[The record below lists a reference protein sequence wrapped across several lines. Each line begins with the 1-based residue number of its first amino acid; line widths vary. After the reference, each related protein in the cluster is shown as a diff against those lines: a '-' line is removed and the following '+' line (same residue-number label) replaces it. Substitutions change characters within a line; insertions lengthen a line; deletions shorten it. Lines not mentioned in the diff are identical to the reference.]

1 MKKIA
6 TFIIILLGSA
16 LILQAQERSTFSP
29 EDMDFETNYGHFN
42 FWELKLH
49 TGGHVTS
56 RESVEDILSNGYT
69 GLELRVGVQSS
80 GRQQWQRLHKYPQY
94 GIGFAL
100 FNVGS
105 KEVIGNPSGLFGF
118 INLPIIRRPKFV
130 LGTDISVGLSY
141 DFNPYHV
148 DDNPQ
153 NSVIGSKVNLWAG
166 FFLTGQFQ
174 VSMRSDI
181 TAGLGFIHFSN
192 GRTHTPNMGL
202 NMLGLHIG
210 YTYHYNPIK
219 NFTKTIDPDFQ
230 PPIRPEIVKYPKP
243 IVTHYWEFSVFAAGG
258 IVSTERPIGE
268 EQGPRYP
275 TASLVLDVNRRMT
288 NKLLLGIGTDVF
300 YDGSIKEDFGE
311 TPSSGTDYMLLGWH
325 FGPQFMIER
334 FTLVGQVGFYYWKGN
349 PDIRGNYYFRAGGK
363 FDFTD
368 NFFGQISLKTRNGF
382 IADWIEWGI
391 GFRFM
396 NKEKYNANKSK

>member
-6 TFIIILLGSA
+6 TFVIILLGWA
-16 LILQAQERSTFSP
+16 TILQAQERSTFSP

-42 FWELKLH
+42 FWEVKLH

-56 RESVEDILSNGYT
+56 REEVEDILSNGYT
-69 GLELRVGVQSS
+69 GNSGLECNHPDASNGS
-80 GRQQWQRLHKYPQY
+80 GFTSTRN

-130 LGTDISVGLSY
+130 LGSDISVGLSY

-202 NMLGLHIG
+202 NMMGLHIG

-230 PPIRPEIVKYPKP
+230 PPIRP
-243 IVTHYWEFSVFAAGG
+243 
-258 IVSTERPIGE
+258 
-268 EQGPRYP
+268 
-275 TASLVLDVNRRMT
+275 
-288 NKLLLGIGTDVF
+288 
-300 YDGSIKEDFGE
+300 
-311 TPSSGTDYMLLGWH
+311 
-325 FGPQFMIER
+325 
-334 FTLVGQVGFYYWKGN
+334 
-349 PDIRGNYYFRAGGK
+349 
-363 FDFTD
+363 
-368 NFFGQISLKTRNGF
+368 
-382 IADWIEWGI
+382 
-391 GFRFM
+391 
-396 NKEKYNANKSK
+396 